1 MEELSEVLIDVQK
14 EYKRSNKLKD
24 IIIIILIVLMF
35 LQSAF
40 SFGCFVWYESQ
51 FEYYDTAQE
60 TNKKDVDIE
69 TSGDS
74 ANAEYNDVSGNQ
86 YNDNAV
92 HSMQDKYHNKYK
104 NKYDDTYTDKWK
116 KKETKHNKTNK

>member
-1 MEELSEVLIDVQK
+1 MEEFSEVLLDVQK

-24 IIIIILIVLMF
+24 VIIIILIVLMF

-40 SFGCFVWYESQ
+40 NFGCFVWYESQ
-51 FEYYDTAQE
+51 FDYVT
-60 TNKKDVDIE
+60 TNGKDVDIE
-69 TSGDS
+69 TSGDG

-92 HSMQDKYHNKYK
+92 HNQGGEN
-104 NKYDDTYTDKWK
+104 
-116 KKETKHNKTNK
+116 

>member
-1 MEELSEVLIDVQK
+1 MEEFSEVLLDVQK

-51 FEYYDTAQE
+51 FDYVT
-60 TNKKDVDIE
+60 TNGKDVDVE
-69 TSGDS
+69 TSGDN

-92 HSMQDKYHNKYK
+92 HNQSGEN
-104 NKYDDTYTDKWK
+104 
-116 KKETKHNKTNK
+116 

>member
-1 MEELSEVLIDVQK
+1 MEEFSEVLLDVQK

-51 FEYYDTAQE
+51 FDYVT
-60 TNKKDVDIE
+60 TNGKDVDVE
-69 TSGDS
+69 TSGDN

-92 HSMQDKYHNKYK
+92 HNQGG
-104 NKYDDTYTDKWK
+104 
-116 KKETKHNKTNK
+116 

>member
-1 MEELSEVLIDVQK
+1 MEEFSEVLLDVQK

-40 SFGCFVWYESQ
+40 NFGCFVWYESQ
-51 FEYYDTAQE
+51 FDYVT
-60 TNKKDVDIE
+60 TNGKDVDIE
-69 TSGDS
+69 TSGDN
-74 ANAEYNDVSGNQ
+74 ANAEYNDVDGNQ

-92 HSMQDKYHNKYK
+92 HNQGGEN
-104 NKYDDTYTDKWK
+104 
-116 KKETKHNKTNK
+116 

>member
-1 MEELSEVLIDVQK
+1 MEEFSEVLLDVQK

-51 FEYYDTAQE
+51 FDYVTTDA
-60 TNKKDVDIE
+60 NGKDVDID
-69 TSGDS
+69 TSGDN

-92 HSMQDKYHNKYK
+92 HNQGGENWKWQGHI
-104 NKYDDTYTDKWK
+104 YT
-116 KKETKHNKTNK
+116 

>member
-1 MEELSEVLIDVQK
+1 VEEFGEVLLDVQK

-51 FEYYDTAQE
+51 FEYYDTVQE
-60 TNKKDVDIE
+60 TNAKDVDIE
-69 TSGDS
+69 TRGDS

-92 HSMQDKYHNKYK
+92 HNQGGEN
-104 NKYDDTYTDKWK
+104 
-116 KKETKHNKTNK
+116 

>member
-1 MEELSEVLIDVQK
+1 MENKEFEEILIDVQK

-51 FEYYDTAQE
+51 FDYVTTDA
-60 TNKKDVDIE
+60 NGKDVDID
-69 TSGDS
+69 TSGDN
-74 ANAEYNDVSGNQ
+74 ANAEYNDVSENQ

-92 HSMQDKYHNKYK
+92 HNQGGEN
-104 NKYDDTYTDKWK
+104 
-116 KKETKHNKTNK
+116 

>member
-1 MEELSEVLIDVQK
+1 MEEFSEVLLDVQK

-51 FEYYDTAQE
+51 LDYVT
-60 TNKKDVDIE
+60 TNGKDVDVE
-69 TSGDS
+69 TSGDN

-92 HSMQDKYHNKYK
+92 HNQGGEN
-104 NKYDDTYTDKWK
+104 
-116 KKETKHNKTNK
+116 

>member
-1 MEELSEVLIDVQK
+1 MEEFSEVLLDVQK

-35 LQSAF
+35 LQPAF

-51 FEYYDTAQE
+51 FDYVT
-60 TNKKDVDIE
+60 TNGKDVDVE
-69 TSGDS
+69 TSRDN

-92 HSMQDKYHNKYK
+92 HNQGGEN
-104 NKYDDTYTDKWK
+104 
-116 KKETKHNKTNK
+116 

>member
-1 MEELSEVLIDVQK
+1 MEEFSEVLLDVQK

-24 IIIIILIVLMF
+24 IIIIILIVLML

-51 FEYYDTAQE
+51 FDYVT
-60 TNKKDVDIE
+60 TNGKDVDVE
-69 TSGDS
+69 TSGDN
-74 ANAEYNDVSGNQ
+74 ANEEYNDVSGNQ

-92 HSMQDKYHNKYK
+92 HNQGGEN
-104 NKYDDTYTDKWK
+104 
-116 KKETKHNKTNK
+116 

>member
-1 MEELSEVLIDVQK
+1 MEEFSEVLIDVQK

-51 FEYYDTAQE
+51 FDYVT
-60 TNKKDVDIE
+60 TNGKDVDVE
-69 TSGDS
+69 TSGDN

-86 YNDNAV
+86 YN
-92 HSMQDKYHNKYK
+92 
-104 NKYDDTYTDKWK
+104 DTYTDKWK

>member
-1 MEELSEVLIDVQK
+1 MEEFSEVLIDVQK

-51 FEYYDTAQE
+51 FDYVTTDGK
-60 TNKKDVDIE
+60 NVDVE
-69 TSGDS
+69 TSGDN
-74 ANAEYNDVSGNQ
+74 ANAEYNDVNGNQ
-86 YNDNAV
+86 YNDNAI
-92 HSMQDKYHNKYK
+92 HNQGGE
-104 NKYDDTYTDKWK
+104 N
-116 KKETKHNKTNK
+116 

>member
-1 MEELSEVLIDVQK
+1 MEEFSEVLIDVQK

-24 IIIIILIVLMF
+24 VIIIILIVLMF

-51 FEYYDTAQE
+51 FDYVT
-60 TNKKDVDIE
+60 TNGKDVDVE
-69 TSGDS
+69 TSGDN

-86 YNDNAV
+86 HNDNAV
-92 HSMQDKYHNKYK
+92 HNQGGEN
-104 NKYDDTYTDKWK
+104 
-116 KKETKHNKTNK
+116 

>member
-1 MEELSEVLIDVQK
+1 MEEFSEVLLDVQK

-40 SFGCFVWYESQ
+40 NFGCFVWYESQ
-51 FEYYDTAQE
+51 FDYVITDGK
-60 TNKKDVDIE
+60 NVDVE
-69 TSGDS
+69 TSRDN
-74 ANAEYNDVSGNQ
+74 ANAEYNDVNGNQ

-92 HSMQDKYHNKYK
+92 HNQGGEN
-104 NKYDDTYTDKWK
+104 
-116 KKETKHNKTNK
+116 

>member
-1 MEELSEVLIDVQK
+1 MEEFGEVLLDVHK

-51 FEYYDTAQE
+51 FDYVT
-60 TNKKDVDIE
+60 TNGKDVDVE
-69 TSGDS
+69 TSGDN
-74 ANAEYNDVSGNQ
+74 ANADQLRSRKVYHTNVATDVGTFMVSSCELCGISYNFPVI
-86 YNDNAV
+86 
-92 HSMQDKYHNKYK
+92 
-104 NKYDDTYTDKWK
+104 
-116 KKETKHNKTNK
+116 

>member
-1 MEELSEVLIDVQK
+1 MEEFGEVLLDVQK

-51 FEYYDTAQE
+51 FDYVT
-60 TNKKDVDIE
+60 TNGKDVDVE
-69 TSGDS
+69 TSGDN

-92 HSMQDKYHNKYK
+92 HNQGGEN
-104 NKYDDTYTDKWK
+104 
-116 KKETKHNKTNK
+116 

>member
-1 MEELSEVLIDVQK
+1 MEEFSEVLIDVQK

-51 FEYYDTAQE
+51 FYYVT
-60 TNKKDVDIE
+60 TNGKDVDVE
-69 TSGDS
+69 TSGDN
-74 ANAEYNDVSGNQ
+74 ANAEYNDVNGNQ

-92 HSMQDKYHNKYK
+92 HNQGGEN
-104 NKYDDTYTDKWK
+104 
-116 KKETKHNKTNK
+116 

>member
-1 MEELSEVLIDVQK
+1 MEEFSEVLLDVQK

-51 FEYYDTAQE
+51 FDYVT
-60 TNKKDVDIE
+60 TNGEDVDVE
-69 TSGDS
+69 TSGDN

-92 HSMQDKYHNKYK
+92 HNQGGEN
-104 NKYDDTYTDKWK
+104 
-116 KKETKHNKTNK
+116 

>member
-1 MEELSEVLIDVQK
+1 MEEFSEVLLDVQK

-51 FEYYDTAQE
+51 FDYVT
-60 TNKKDVDIE
+60 TNGEDVDID
-69 TSGDS
+69 TSGGN
-74 ANAEYNDVSGNQ
+74 ANAEYNDVGGNQ

-92 HSMQDKYHNKYK
+92 HNQGGEN
-104 NKYDDTYTDKWK
+104 
-116 KKETKHNKTNK
+116 

>member
-1 MEELSEVLIDVQK
+1 MEEFSEVLIDVQK

-51 FEYYDTAQE
+51 FDYVTTGTTQYVLRTKCG
-60 TNKKDVDIE
+60 NNVH
-69 TSGDS
+69 
-74 ANAEYNDVSGNQ
+74 AESI
-86 YNDNAV
+86 
-92 HSMQDKYHNKYK
+92 KFP
-104 NKYDDTYTDKWK
+104 
-116 KKETKHNKTNK
+116 

>member
-1 MEELSEVLIDVQK
+1 MEDFSEVLIDVQK

-40 SFGCFVWYESQ
+40 NFGCFVWYESQ
-51 FEYYDTAQE
+51 FDYVTTDGK
-60 TNKKDVDIE
+60 NVDVE
-69 TSGDS
+69 TSGDN
-74 ANAEYNDVSGNQ
+74 ANAEYNDVNGNQ

-92 HSMQDKYHNKYK
+92 HNQGGEN
-104 NKYDDTYTDKWK
+104 
-116 KKETKHNKTNK
+116 